1 MGQEDVDNLVPQ
13 TEDDADAILD
23 SIAEPSSSDQFEQ
36 VPPPAQE
43 AAKEYAFTVG
53 GKEIKAPIDKIIRWA
68 EMGYDAPN
76 KIGSL
81 QKEIESW
88 KQKETQIKEMEER
101 YGVVDKYARENPQW
115 WQHAQSSYEQQQ
127 NQLSENNPLV
137 STINELK
144 EQLSGL
150 SSFKDQILQ
159 EKQQMQA
166 MQDDEAYMKEF
177 EAVRA
182 QHPGIDLVTPDESG
196 KTLEYKILEHAQR
209 NGINKFTTAF
219 RDMMHDD
226 LMKSSE
232 EKAKEKLMSDR
243 VSRTKLGILG
253 ASPTPKT
260 RSAEYSKSK
269 SYADLEREA
278 LEELGIN

>member
-166 MQDDEAYMKEF
+166 MQDDEAYIK
-177 EAVRA
+177 
-182 QHPGIDLVTPDESG
+182 
-196 KTLEYKILEHAQR
+196 
-209 NGINKFTTAF
+209 KFTTAF
-219 RDMMHDD
+219 RDMLHDD